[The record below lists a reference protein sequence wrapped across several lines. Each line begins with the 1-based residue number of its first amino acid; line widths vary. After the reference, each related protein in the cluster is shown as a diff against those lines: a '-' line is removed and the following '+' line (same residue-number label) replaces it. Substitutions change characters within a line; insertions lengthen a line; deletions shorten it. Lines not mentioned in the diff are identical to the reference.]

1 MVSWMWAVPYC
12 AAHLQT
18 RFFIVVTSG
27 EKLQTYF
34 HYRLTYCAVAVRK
47 MPGHNSVILQIHFCT
62 MGKSNKHHISMI
74 NWRRYQ
80 ICWSVKKN
88 LAQHLFLDYTCFF
101 FSFVPALHHHLP
113 PQLRRGCFFVS
124 AVLVPC
130 APLLFPEW
138 FLWSRLLVHGL
149 SVSDASERQTE
160 SASKSFCDCAAFPL
174 FLPVPVQQRGG
185 ALAFSPRQ
193 QTMPS
198 VFFVAAQRQHNC
210 PPLHLLTNKKAYT
223 QVHSHWNSSQTPQIF
238 PQFKESKKRL
248 SVLIQGFE
256 NKVLHCPEPSS

>member
-1 MVSWMWAVPYC
+1 MSDMLEC
-12 AAHLQT
+12 ARRTWHST
-18 RFFIVVTSG
+18 CS
-27 EKLQTYF
+27 
-34 HYRLTYCAVAVRK
+34 LT
-47 MPGHNSVILQIHFCT
+47 IH
-62 MGKSNKHHISMI
+62 
-74 NWRRYQ
+74 
-80 ICWSVKKN
+80 V
-88 LAQHLFLDYTCFF
+88 FF

-138 FLWSRLLVHGL
+138 FFWSRLLVHGL

-160 SASKSFCDCAAFPL
+160 SASKSFCDRAAFPL

-210 PPLHLLTNKKAYT
+210 PPLHLLRNKKAYT
-223 QVHSHWNSSQTPQIF
+223 QVHNHWNSSQTPQIF

-248 SVLIQGFE
+248 SVLIQRFE
-256 NKVLHCPEPSS
+256 NKVLHWPEPSG

>member
-1 MVSWMWAVPYC
+1 M
-12 AAHLQT
+12 
-18 RFFIVVTSG
+18 RN
-27 EKLQTYF
+27 
-34 HYRLTYCAVAVRK
+34 YR
-47 MPGHNSVILQIHFCT
+47 
-62 MGKSNKHHISMI
+62 HISTIDFPTAQSLLERCQDTILWYFKFTFVQWVKVI
-74 NWRRYQ
+74 NITFQWLTDEDVRYAGV
-80 ICWSVKKN
+80 CKKN
-88 LAQHLFLDYTCFF
+88 LAQHVFLDYTCFF

-138 FLWSRLLVHGL
+138 FFWSRLLVHGL

-160 SASKSFCDCAAFPL
+160 SASKSFCDRAAFPL

-210 PPLHLLTNKKAYT
+210 PPLHLLRNKKAYT
-223 QVHSHWNSSQTPQIF
+223 QVHNHWNSRQTPQIF

-248 SVLIQGFE
+248 SVLIQRFE
-256 NKVLHCPEPSS
+256 NKVLHWPEPSG